1 MKTIITDIVT
11 RIRRFLKK
19 LYRRVFPNT
28 VDRIVGS
35 LDRVIKALDEAISEQ
50 HEAYIAAEQRIEDL
64 RAEIDNT
71 RNRADAA
78 IDEMHRAAVVRTKIA
93 DLIGA

>member
-1 MKTIITDIVT
+1 MKTIITDIVA
-11 RIRRFLKK
+11 RVRRFLKK

-28 VDRIVGS
+28 VESIVRTFDRAV
-35 LDRVIKALDEAISEQ
+35 KALDEAAAEQ
-50 HEAYIAAEQRIEDL
+50 HEKYLAAEQRIKTL
-64 RAEIDNT
+64 RAEIVKTRDNANT
-71 RNRADAA
+71 A